1 MLMRSAGIV
10 WNSAREVAFA
20 SGEVITP
27 SGSPR
32 TIPSCVAGRR
42 KAQLCASACCTSAG
56 HAHPQ
61 TPFCAR
67 TRTPR
72 QQHLL
77 PRHRRQYG
85 VGLRWRSGRRIAE
98 FASADEKGLAV
109 NQELLSAVLRA
120 KMRQIGRLSPG
131 DGKEEQTNQSRTGSA
146 HHIRYGPP
154 HCDASGFPVG
164 GGAWSASEGGP
175 SSSMRTGFNAS
186 AQI

>member
-1 MLMRSAGIV
+1 MQAML
-10 WNSAREVAFA
+10 
-20 SGEVITP
+20 
-27 SGSPR
+27 
-32 TIPSCVAGRR
+32 AGRVDPVV
-42 KAQLCASACCTSAG
+42 QNVEIEN
-56 HAHPQ
+56 
-61 TPFCAR
+61 PFLR
-67 TRTPR
+67 LHLFPR
-72 QQHLL
+72 HRHQHRVQVQ

-164 GGAWSASEGGP
+164 GGA
-175 SSSMRTGFNAS
+175 
-186 AQI
+186 